1 MKQVI
6 FNVRFRMEQENPSI
20 LIAEYDNVG
29 KKTITQLRF
38 PIDAIRH
45 ISGSSNIIFMNDTAE
60 TIGDS
65 IINANQGRGMIFDP
79 ENKFLYKQVRGVELD
94 EGEMNFIRFLGL
106 TEANDMVCIA
116 CEKFEK
122 EVVKNA

>member
-6 FNVRFRMEQENPSI
+6 FNVRFRMEQEHPDV

-29 KKTITQLRF
+29 KGTITRLRF
-38 PIDAIRH
+38 PIDAISR
-45 ISGSSNIIFMNDTAE
+45 ISGSSNVIFMGDTAA

-65 IINANQGRGMIFDP
+65 IINANQGRNMIFDP
-79 ENKFLYKQVRGVELD
+79 ENKFLYMRVCGVELD
-94 EGEMNFIRFLGL
+94 EGEMNFIRFIGL

-122 EVVKNA
+122 EVVKDA

>member
-6 FNVRFRMEQENPSI
+6 FNVRFRMEQENPNI
-20 LIAEYDNVG
+20 LIAEYDNIG
-29 KKTITQLRF
+29 KKTITRLRF
-38 PIDAIRH
+38 PIDAIRR
-45 ISGSSNIIFMNDTAE
+45 ISGSSNIVFMNDTAE

-79 ENKFLYKQVRGVELD
+79 ENKFLYMQVCGVELD
-94 EGEMNFIRFLGL
+94 EGEMNFIRFRGL

-122 EVVKNA
+122 EVVKDA

>member
-6 FNVRFRMEQENPSI
+6 FNVRFRMEQENPNI

-29 KKTITQLRF
+29 KKIITRLRF
-38 PIDAIRH
+38 PIDTIRR
-45 ISGSSNIIFMNDTAE
+45 ISGSSNIVFMNDTAE

-79 ENKFLYKQVRGVELD
+79 ENKFLYMQICGVEID
-94 EGEMNFIRFLGL
+94 EGEMNFVRFLGL

>member
-6 FNVRFRMEQENPSI
+6 FNVRFRMEQEHPDV

-29 KKTITQLRF
+29 KGTITRLRF
-38 PIDAIRH
+38 PIDAISR
-45 ISGSSNIIFMNDTAE
+45 ISGSSNVIFMGDTAA

-65 IINANQGRGMIFDP
+65 IINANQGRNMIFDP
-79 ENKFLYKQVRGVELD
+79 ENKFLYMQVRGVELD

-122 EVVKNA
+122 EVVKDA

>member
-1 MKQVI
+1 MKQAI
-6 FNVRFRMEQENPSI
+6 FNVRFRMEQENPNT

-29 KKTITQLRF
+29 KGTITRLRF
-38 PIDAIRH
+38 PIDAISR
-45 ISGSSNIIFMNDTAE
+45 ISGSSNVIFMGDTAA

-65 IINANQGRGMIFDP
+65 IINANQGRNMIFDP
-79 ENKFLYKQVRGVELD
+79 ENKFLYMQVRGVELD

-122 EVVKNA
+122 EVVKDA

>member
-6 FNVRFRMEQENPSI
+6 FNVRFRMQQEDPNT
-20 LIAEYDNVG
+20 LIAEYDNIG
-29 KKTITQLRF
+29 KKTVTRLRF
-38 PIDAIRH
+38 PIDAIKR
-45 ISGSSNIIFMNDTAE
+45 ISGSSPVIFMNDTAG

-65 IINANQGRGMIFDP
+65 IINANQGRGMIFDH
-79 ENKFLYKQVRGVELD
+79 ENKFLYMQIRGVEID

-122 EVVKNA
+122 EVVKDA

>member
-1 MKQVI
+1 MKQVV
-6 FNVRFRMEQENPSI
+6 FNVRFRMQQEDPNT

-29 KKTITQLRF
+29 KKTVTRLRF
-38 PIDAIRH
+38 PIDAIRR
-45 ISGSSNIIFMNDTAE
+45 ISGSSDVIFMGDTAE

-65 IINANQGRGMIFDP
+65 IINANQGRNMIFDP
-79 ENKFLYKQVRGVELD
+79 RNKFLYMQVRGVELD

-116 CEKFEK
+116 CDKFEK
-122 EVVKNA
+122 EVVKDA

>member
-1 MKQVI
+1 MKQVV
-6 FNVRFRMEQENPSI
+6 FNVRFRMQQEDPNT

-29 KKTITQLRF
+29 KKTVTRLRF
-38 PIDAIRH
+38 PIDAIRR
-45 ISGSSNIIFMNDTAE
+45 ISGSSDVIFMGDTAE

-65 IINANQGRGMIFDP
+65 IINANQGRNMIFDP
-79 ENKFLYKQVRGVELD
+79 KNKFLYMQVRGVELD

-116 CEKFEK
+116 CDKFEK

>member
-38 PIDAIRH
+38 PIDAIRR

-106 TEANDMVCIA
+106 TGANDMVCIA

>member
-6 FNVRFRMEQENPSI
+6 FNVRFRMEQENPNI

-29 KKTITQLRF
+29 KKTITRLRF
-38 PIDAIRH
+38 PIDAIRR
-45 ISGSSNIIFMNDTAE
+45 ISGSSNVIFMNDTME

-79 ENKFLYKQVRGVELD
+79 ENKFLYMQVRGVELD

-122 EVVKNA
+122 EVVKDA

>member
-38 PIDAIRH
+38 PIDAIRR

-79 ENKFLYKQVRGVELD
+79 ENKFLYMQVRGVELD

>member
-6 FNVRFRMEQENPSI
+6 FNVRFRMEQEHPDV
-20 LIAEYDNVG
+20 LIAEYDNIG
-29 KKTITQLRF
+29 KGTITRLRF
-38 PIDAIRH
+38 PIGAINR
-45 ISGSSNIIFMNDTAE
+45 ISGSSNVIFMGDTAA

-65 IINANQGRGMIFDP
+65 IINANQGRNMIFDP
-79 ENKFLYKQVRGVELD
+79 ENKFLYMRVCGVELD
-94 EGEMNFIRFLGL
+94 EGEMNFIRFIGL

-122 EVVKNA
+122 EVVKDA

>member
-6 FNVRFRMEQENPSI
+6 FNVRFRMQQEDPNT
-20 LIAEYDNVG
+20 LIAEYDNIG
-29 KKTITQLRF
+29 KKTVTRLRF
-38 PIDAIRH
+38 PIDAIKR
-45 ISGSSNIIFMNDTAE
+45 ISGSSPVIFMNDTAG

-79 ENKFLYKQVRGVELD
+79 ENKFLYMQIRGVEID

-122 EVVKNA
+122 EVVKDA

>member
-1 MKQVI
+1 MKQAI
-6 FNVRFRMEQENPSI
+6 FNVRFRMEQEDPNI

-29 KKTITQLRF
+29 KGTITRLRF
-38 PIDAIRH
+38 PIDAIRR
-45 ISGSSNIIFMNDTAE
+45 ISGSSDVIFMGDTAA

-65 IINANQGRGMIFDP
+65 IINANQGRNMIFDP
-79 ENKFLYKQVRGVELD
+79 QNKFLYMRVCDVELD
-94 EGEMNFIRFLGL
+94 EGEMNFVRFIGL

-122 EVVKNA
+122 EVVKGA

>member
-6 FNVRFRMEQENPSI
+6 FNVRFRMEQENPNI

-29 KKTITQLRF
+29 KKTITRLRF
-38 PIDAIRH
+38 PIDAIRR

-60 TIGDS
+60 TVGDS
-65 IINANQGRGMIFDP
+65 IINANHGRGMIFDP
-79 ENKFLYKQVRGVELD
+79 ENKFLYMQVRGVELD

>member
-6 FNVRFRMEQENPSI
+6 FNVRFRMEQEYPNI

-29 KKTITQLRF
+29 KKTITRLRF
-38 PIDAIRH
+38 PIDTIRR
-45 ISGSSNIIFMNDTAE
+45 ISGSSNIVFMNDTAE

-79 ENKFLYKQVRGVELD
+79 ENKFLYMQICGVEID
-94 EGEMNFIRFLGL
+94 EGEMNFVRFRGL

-122 EVVKNA
+122 EVVKDA

>member
-1 MKQVI
+1 MKQVV
-6 FNVRFRMEQENPSI
+6 FNVRFRMQQEDPNT

-29 KKTITQLRF
+29 KKTVTRLRF
-38 PIDAIRH
+38 PIDAIRR
-45 ISGSSNIIFMNDTAE
+45 ISGSSEVIFMGDTAE

-65 IINANQGRGMIFDP
+65 IINANQGRNMIFDP
-79 ENKFLYKQVRGVELD
+79 RNKFLYMQVRGVELD

-116 CEKFEK
+116 CDKFEK
-122 EVVKNA
+122 EVVKDA

>member
-1 MKQVI
+1 MKQVV
-6 FNVRFRMEQENPSI
+6 FNVRFRMEPENPDT

-29 KKTITQLRF
+29 KGTVARLRF
-38 PIDAIRH
+38 PIDAVRR
-45 ISGSSNIIFMNDTAE
+45 ISGSSKVIFMNDTAA

-65 IINANQGRGMIFDP
+65 IVNANQGRGMLFDP
-79 ENKFLYKQVRGVELD
+79 ENKFLYMQVRDVELD
-94 EGEMNFIRFLGL
+94 EGELNFICFIGL

-122 EVVKNA
+122 EVVKDA

>member
-1 MKQVI
+1 MKQVV
-6 FNVRFRMEQENPSI
+6 FNVRFRMQQEDPNT

-29 KKTITQLRF
+29 KKTVTRLRF
-38 PIDAIRH
+38 PIDAIRR
-45 ISGSSNIIFMNDTAE
+45 ISGSSDVIFMGDTAE

-65 IINANQGRGMIFDP
+65 IINANQGRNMIFDP
-79 ENKFLYKQVRGVELD
+79 RNKFLYMQVRGVELD

-116 CEKFEK
+116 CDKFEK
-122 EVVKNA
+122 EVVEDA